1 MARNT
6 EEEHHIHLEEVLK
19 WLQQHG
25 LVLHMEKGVFFAT
38 SVEFLGQHVSADG
51 IRPLGARVAAI
62 TAYPKPSTKSQ
73 LTSFLGML
81 NFYRRYLKEAASILK
96 PLTDATRGAGS
107 KHSKLEWTK
116 VIEKASMAAKAAL
129 TDATNLAHPLQKA
142 ELSLAV
148 DARCE
153 QPPRRG
159 GPATTVP
166 QG

>member
-1 MARNT
+1 MASNT

-25 LVLHMEKGVFFAT
+25 LVLHMEKCVFFAT

-73 LTSFLGML
+73 LMSFLGML
-81 NFYRRYLKEAASILK
+81 NFYRRYLKGAASILK
-96 PLTDATRGAGS
+96 PLTDATRGAGC
-107 KHSKLEWTK
+107 KESKLEWTK
-116 VIEKASMAAKAAL
+116 VMVKAFLTAKATL
-129 TDATNLAHPLQKA
+129 TDAAHLAHPLQEA

-148 DARCE
+148 DASNHHVGVALQQRS
-153 QPPRRG
+153 PG
-159 GPATTVP
+159 GE
-166 QG
+166 